1 VGGEVWYFFIEFDL
15 CGDGH
20 KLKTKLEINLAFQR
34 LIFRMVAAKII
45 LSLIVFFLPSFLSNS
60 ISIGQNWRRDTQ
72 HNGMQQNDTQ
82 DQWLSGDTW
91 H

>member
-1 VGGEVWYFFIEFDL
+1 LGWGGEWHFFIEFDL

-45 LSLIVFFLPSFLSNS
+45 LSLIVFFSSFLSF
-60 ISIGQNWRRDTQ
+60 QFHFDWAK
-72 HNGMQQNDTQ
+72 
-82 DQWLSGDTW
+82 LVP
-91 H
+91 